1 MNDSF
6 KILNELSVL
15 LVETSIIMHN
25 TFENNYKYFFY
36 QNGIRIDKK
45 RRSRFVLH
53 NVVEKCWINLKIL
66 EIYLKINIII

>member
-25 TFENNYKYFFY
+25 IFENNYKYFFY